1 MIIFSGKI
9 NSSVMQKILIV
20 DDHPIVV
27 EGLKMVLTEYECQT
41 ASTGNEC
48 LEILR
53 SFNPDVILLDIN
65 LPDVS
70 GINLCKTILDR
81 NKRIKIL
88 AISSFN
94 QRSWVT
100 KMMENGARGYVLK
113 NATDEEIKLA
123 IQEVIEGKEHF
134 SPEIAEMIHRK
145 PNQEETFLTRREI
158 EILRLI
164 ADGDTN
170 VIIADKL
177 CVSPLTVDSHRKNL
191 IMKLDAR
198 NTASLIKIALTKG
211 LIEIQDY

>member
-1 MIIFSGKI
+1 
-9 NSSVMQKILIV
+9 MQKILIV

-27 EGLKMVLTEYECQT
+27 EGLKMVLTEYECQI

-88 AISSFN
+88 AISSYN

-100 KMMENGARGYVLK
+100 KMMENGAKGYVLK
-113 NATDEEIKLA
+113 NATDEEIKVA
-123 IQEVIEGKEHF
+123 IQDVMEGKEHF
-134 SPEIAEMIHRK
+134 SPEIAEMINK
-145 PNQEETFLTRREI
+145 KQNQEETFLTRREI

-170 VIIADKL
+170 VVIADKL

-191 IMKLDAR
+191 IMKLDAK

-211 LIEIQDY
+211 LIEIQDF

>member
-1 MIIFSGKI
+1 M
-9 NSSVMQKILIV
+9 MQKILIV

-27 EGLKMVLTEYECQT
+27 EGLKMILTEYDCRT
-41 ASTGNEC
+41 ASSGNEC
-48 LEILR
+48 LELFR
-53 SFNPDVILLDIN
+53 SFDPDVILLDIN
-65 LPDVS
+65 LPDIS
-70 GINLCKTILDR
+70 GIDLCKTIVEK

-88 AISSFN
+88 AISSYN

-100 KMMENGARGYVLK
+100 RMMDNGAKGYILK

-123 IQEVIEGKEHF
+123 VQEVLEGKDHF
-134 SPEIAEMIHRK
+134 SPEISDMIIKK
-145 PNQEETFLTRREI
+145 PHHEETFLTRREI

-170 VIIADKL
+170 LVIADKL

-191 IMKLDAR
+191 IMKLDAK

-211 LIEIQDY
+211 LIELQDF

>member
-1 MIIFSGKI
+1 MP
-9 NSSVMQKILIV
+9 KILIV

-41 ASTGNEC
+41 ASSGNEC
-48 LEILR
+48 LELLR
-53 SFNPDVILLDIN
+53 EFDPDIILLDIN
-65 LPDVS
+65 LPDIS
-70 GINLCKTILDR
+70 GIDLCKTILEK

-88 AISSFN
+88 AISSYN

-100 KMMENGARGYVLK
+100 RMMDNGAKGYILK
-113 NATDEEIKLA
+113 NATDDEIKLA
-123 IQEVIEGKEHF
+123 IQEVMEGKDHF
-134 SPEIAEMIHRK
+134 SPEIAEMIIKK
-145 PNQEETFLTRREI
+145 PHQEETFLTRREI

-170 VIIADKL
+170 VVIADKL

-191 IMKLDAR
+191 IMKLDAK

-211 LIEIQDY
+211 LIEMQDF

>member
-1 MIIFSGKI
+1 MY
-9 NSSVMQKILIV
+9 KILIV

-27 EGLKMVLTEYECQT
+27 EGLRMVLTEYECQT
-41 ASTGNEC
+41 ASSGNEC
-48 LEILR
+48 HELLC
-53 SFNPDVILLDIN
+53 SFDPDLILLDIN
-65 LPDVS
+65 LPDIS
-70 GINLCKTILDR
+70 GIDLCKTILEK

-88 AISSFN
+88 AISSYN

-100 KMMENGARGYVLK
+100 RMIDNGAKGYILK

-123 IQEVIEGKEHF
+123 IQEVLEGKDHF
-134 SPEIAEMIHRK
+134 SPEIAEMIIKK
-145 PNQEETFLTRREI
+145 PHQEETFLTRREI

-170 VIIADKL
+170 VVIADKL

-191 IMKLDAR
+191 IMKLDAK

-211 LIEIQDY
+211 LIEMQDI

>member
-1 MIIFSGKI
+1 MR
-9 NSSVMQKILIV
+9 KILIV
-20 DDHPIVV
+20 DDHPVVV
-27 EGLKMVLTEYECQT
+27 EGLKMVLTDYECKT
-41 ASTGNEC
+41 ASTGKEC

-53 SFNPDVILLDIN
+53 SYDPELILLDIN
-65 LPDVS
+65 LPDIN
-70 GINLCKTILDR
+70 GIDLCKTILEK

-100 KMMENGARGYVLK
+100 RMMDNGAKGYVLK
-113 NATDEEIKLA
+113 NATDDEIKTA
-123 IQEVIEGKEHF
+123 IEEVLEGKEHY
-134 SPEIAEMIHRK
+134 SPEIAEMIVKK
-145 PNQEETFLTRREI
+145 PHQEETFLTRREI

-170 VIIADKL
+170 VVIADKL

-191 IMKLDAR
+191 IMKLDAK

-211 LIEIQDY
+211 LIEMQDF